1 MSDST
6 TTEAGG
12 TGEPAAPD
20 AAALTAKLA
29 AAEAQLAELSTWR
42 TQQEAQAKENE
53 RKSMTEAHKLEA
65 DRAALSAK
73 EKALASRARSDVLVK
88 LGVVEKFHGYAP
100 DVDPADPN
108 GAKALEDW
116 AKANPELVKARQ
128 FDSQPYNAPQGSSLA
143 KLLTG
148 GVKNSI
154 INPRRAAELLSRS
167 K

>member
-6 TTEAGG
+6 TPESGG

-42 TQQEAQAKENE
+42 TQQEAQAEESK
-53 RKSMTEAHKLEA
+53 RKSMTEAQKLEA
-65 DRAALSAK
+65 DRAALTAK
-73 EKALASRARSDVLVK
+73 EKALANRARADVLVK

-100 DVDPADPN
+100 DVDPVDPN

-116 AKANPELVKARQ
+116 AKANPELVKAPEVK
-128 FDSQPYNAPQGSSLA
+128 SQPFDLGKSALGQILSGEKKSPLMSAAWASR
-143 KLLTG
+143 LLG
-148 GVKNSI
+148 GK
-154 INPRRAAELLSRS
+154 
-167 K
+167 